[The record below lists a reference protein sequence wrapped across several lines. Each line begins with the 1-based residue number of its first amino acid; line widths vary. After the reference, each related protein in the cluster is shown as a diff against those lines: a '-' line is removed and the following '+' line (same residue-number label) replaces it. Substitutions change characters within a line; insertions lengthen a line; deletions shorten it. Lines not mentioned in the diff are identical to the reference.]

1 MIVNQEER
9 EVMTRVVS
17 VPCREHPRGHGKVVL
32 LIERGA
38 FLQQMCSVF
47 FLVADVY
54 LRKDLFI
61 DNNKDHKST
70 HYSNSYRLSGI
81 TFFLKNLL
89 HNDKTLA

>member
-9 EVMTRVVS
+9 EVMTRVMS
-17 VPCREHPRGHGKVVL
+17 VPCQENPGGGISAADV
-32 LIERGA
+32 
-38 FLQQMCSVF
+38 FWF

-61 DNNKDHKST
+61 DNNKDYRST

-81 TFFLKNLL
+81 IFFLKKKLP